1 MYRKLVWMPVL
12 AFCALVTAMAYLAD
26 GPWALPALPVA
37 ALYARL
43 TGWLP
48 ANAAGDLRLAVTFF
62 LSGLVPMLFGLGLT
76 WFTAFHPG
84 RRPPAALAALK
95 YLAVL
100 AVAAQL
106 FVHIYYRAAG
116 VATAAHALA
125 QQISRPLPILLLL
138 SGLPHA
144 LIESAAISFILSA
157 PLYWL
162 FRGVRVAS
170 LQRATFEAWIE
181 IKRLIWPAVGLLAAA
196 TALQVW
202 ASPALSATLL
212 R

>member
-12 AFCALVTAMAYLAD
+12 AFCALATAMAGLAG

-37 ALYARL
+37 ALYSRL

-48 ANAAGDLRLAVTFF
+48 ANAAGDLRVAVTFF
-62 LSGLVPMLFGLGLT
+62 LTGLVPMLAGLGLT
-76 WFTAFHPG
+76 WFAAFHPG
-84 RRPPAALAALK
+84 RRPPVGLAVLK
-95 YLAVL
+95 YVAVL

-106 FVHIYYRAAG
+106 VIHIYYRAAG

-125 QQISRPLPILLLL
+125 QQIVKPLPVLLILG
-138 SGLPHA
+138 GLPHA
-144 LIESAAISFILSA
+144 LIESIAISFILSA

-181 IKRLIWPAVGLLAAA
+181 IRRLIWPAVGLLLVA

-202 ASPALSATLL
+202 ASPALSAALL